1 MIKCTKT
8 GMMKGIQGMLRDNS
22 DFMATKLW
30 SGHIADT
37 AADRN
42 AIFLDENTVEVPAAC
57 CRNSHSI
64 PRSFRTF
71 RSLPHAV
78 CDPIQSSYDHA
89 TKIRLR
95 GIPFVLFGLYG
106 RISTCV
112 KFVFKP
118 PFGDVVTME
127 SLEEL
132 VRSSVQPLG

>member
-78 CDPIQSSYDHA
+78 CDLNRSSYDHA
-89 TKIRLR
+89 TK
-95 GIPFVLFGLYG
+95 
-106 RISTCV
+106 
-112 KFVFKP
+112 FVFVAYLL
-118 PFGDVVTME
+118 FYSACMAE
-127 SLEEL
+127 YLRALSLF
-132 VRSSVQPLG
+132 